1 MEAEYMA
8 LSHACTQA
16 MWLRQF
22 FEELQYVADTP
33 TLIVS
38 DNLAALALSKELQFH
53 GQSKHINIQH
63 HFMQDLIEKRK
74 VATLH
79 QSFAER
85 LNTIY
90 KTEAQEHRNL
100 IANLEAHNRNLALTI
115 EEQERLIEEKDRLLV
130 EKEIELDNLHTSI
143 QDATQDGRGR
153 IHYYWDYEFFAVLH
167 NNAWLGRAATSIQ
180 AVQDQLLHQSSS
192 RSTVP
197 PPPSGTATTINP
209 PPAPTS
215 SNSDLKF
222 AKPNKFSGK
231 KEDALN
237 FIIACQAYI
246 RAKGANRS
254 HKEKILW
261 VTSYFEGA
269 AEDWVRPYKERKVFR
284 GEAVPLLENIDV
296 FWAKFTKHYMDTNRD
311 EKYRQ
316 KWNNLRQ
323 KASVQ
328 EYTWEFQ
335 QYSVSLGY
343 SDETLRNKYYDGLKN
358 KIKDIML
365 STMFQWRRATAQQ
378 VYNKA
383 EEIANHIKSTRLS
396 NPSVSTVCTTST
408 AIPTSTSNP
417 TSTRTRLNVG
427 DNVYM
432 IDPTTCCAKK
442 GAITSIVRTTSGNMP
457 NVRWNGESKDTMIP
471 FPSLKKDERPAAA
484 APVKPIIAPT
494 PVLASNSK
502 GPGPMDL
509 DGRGFTNLT
518 CHVCR
523 GKGHFACNCPSKP
536 MSGHVANIEW
546 SWERPKQENRIEV
559 VSDEEELGKGKAK
572 AD

>member
-1 MEAEYMA
+1 MPGLGAMGETSLTPSQIQLGWSAPSSRTHTPAPAAVPPHVYSPMSFDQMLDCELLDMVAQNMIVLKKEFSQLQGAYEA
-8 LSHACTQA
+8 QGD
-16 MWLRQF
+16 Q
-22 FEELQYVADTP
+22 
-33 TLIVS
+33 
-38 DNLAALALSKELQFH
+38 LALLRAELEEHCKQLRN
-53 GQSKHINIQH
+53 QHIFYSNQIQ
-63 HFMQDLIEKRK
+63 
-74 VATLH
+74 
-79 QSFAER
+79 
-85 LNTIY
+85 
-90 KTEAQEHRNL
+90 
-100 IANLEAHNRNLALTI
+100 
-115 EEQERLIEEKDRLLV
+115 
-130 EKEIELDNLHTSI
+130 
-143 QDATQDGRGR
+143 G
-153 IHYYWDYEFFAVLH
+153 
-167 NNAWLGRAATSIQ
+167 AAASIQ
-180 AVQDQLLHQSSS
+180 AVQDQLIHLSPSC
-192 RSTVP
+192 STAP
-197 PPPSGTATTINP
+197 PPPPAGTSTSTSTNP

-222 AKPNKFSGK
+222 AKPNKFGGK

-254 HKEKILW
+254 HEEKILW

-296 FWAKFTKHYMDTNRD
+296 FWAKFTKHYVDTNCD

-343 SDETLRNKYYDGLKN
+343 SDKTLRNKYYDGLKN
-358 KIKDIML
+358 EIKDIML
-365 STMFQWRRATAQQ
+365 STMFQWRCATAQQ
-378 VYNKA
+378 VYDKA
-383 EEIANHIKSTRLS
+383 EEIANHIESTRLS
-396 NPSVSTVCTTST
+396 NPSVSTVCATST
-408 AIPTSTSNP
+408 AVPTSTSNP
-417 TSTRTRLNVG
+417 TSACTCLNVG

-432 IDPTTCCAKK
+432 IDPTTCRAKK

-457 NVRWNGESKDTMIP
+457 NVRWNGETKDTMIP

-484 APVKPIIAPT
+484 APVKPIIAPV

-509 DGRGFTNLT
+509 DGRGFANLT
-518 CHVCR
+518 CHVCG
-523 GKGHFACNCPSKP
+523 GKGHFARNCPSKP
-536 MSGHVANIEW
+536 MSGHVANVEW
-546 SWERPKQENRIEV
+546 SWERPKEENRIEV
-559 VSDEEELGKGKAK
+559 VSDEEESGKGKAK
-572 AD
+572 AN

>member
-1 MEAEYMA
+1 MPGLGAMGETNLTPSQIQSGWSAPSSRTHTPAPVTVPPHVYSPMSFDQMLDCKLLDMVAQNMIVLKKEFLQLQGAYEA
-8 LSHACTQA
+8 QGD
-16 MWLRQF
+16 Q
-22 FEELQYVADTP
+22 
-33 TLIVS
+33 
-38 DNLAALALSKELQFH
+38 LALLRAELEEH
-53 GQSKHINIQH
+53 CKQSRNQHTFYSNQIQ
-63 HFMQDLIEKRK
+63 
-74 VATLH
+74 
-79 QSFAER
+79 
-85 LNTIY
+85 
-90 KTEAQEHRNL
+90 
-100 IANLEAHNRNLALTI
+100 
-115 EEQERLIEEKDRLLV
+115 
-130 EKEIELDNLHTSI
+130 
-143 QDATQDGRGR
+143 G
-153 IHYYWDYEFFAVLH
+153 
-167 NNAWLGRAATSIQ
+167 AAASIQ
-180 AVQDQLLHQSSS
+180 AVQDQLLHLSPSC
-192 RSTVP
+192 STAP
-197 PPPSGTATTINP
+197 PPPPAGTSISTSTNP
-209 PPAPTS
+209 PPAPTP

-222 AKPNKFSGK
+222 AKPNKFGGK

-254 HKEKILW
+254 HEEKILW

-296 FWAKFTKHYMDTNRD
+296 FWAEFTKHYVDTNCD

-328 EYTWEFQ
+328 EYTQEFQ

-343 SDETLRNKYYDGLKN
+343 SDETLRDKYYNGLKN
-358 KIKDIML
+358 DIKDIML

-378 VYNKA
+378 VYDKA
-383 EEIANHIKSTRLS
+383 EEIANHIESTCLS
-396 NPSVSTVCTTST
+396 NPLVSTIRAPASAV
-408 AIPTSTSNP
+408 PTSAPSPSP
-417 TSTRTRLNVG
+417 TCTCLNVG

-442 GAITSIVRTTSGNMP
+442 GTITSIVCTTSGNMP
-457 NVRWNGESKDTMIP
+457 NVRWNGETKDTMIP

-484 APVKPIIAPT
+484 APVKPIVAPV

-518 CHVCR
+518 CHVC
-523 GKGHFACNCPSKP
+523 GSKGHFARNCPSKP
-536 MSGHVANIEW
+536 MSGHVANVEW
-546 SWERPKQENRIEV
+546 SWERPKEENWIEV
-559 VSDEEELGKGKAK
+559 VSDEEESGKGKAK
-572 AD
+572 AN